1 MQFLFSYFFT
11 TSCHPTQQAS
21 PTNTKHQLACFFLV
35 SWQRHP
41 LMLKMTLVS
50 FSTTRMKLR
59 RCFVRM
65 EVTTTAPPAAPVET
79 GGTREKTT
87 IMLRRWRTKKRGY
100 MHHRCKRR
108 QELCKQGNSKQK
120 VPCHATIWIRHFET
134 LMSSTVMEEMR
145 RSFAYWFG
153 LLIIFLLTWPMY
165 HRRGGGVTGCLIKF
179 AMLGK
184 VVSS

>member
-120 VPCHATIWIRHFET
+120 VPCHATI
-134 LMSSTVMEEMR
+134 
-145 RSFAYWFG
+145 
-153 LLIIFLLTWPMY
+153 
-165 HRRGGGVTGCLIKF
+165 
-179 AMLGK
+179 
-184 VVSS
+184 